1 MTKPTP
7 ARESGEAEG
16 PPGQTRQLKL
26 VTTLGGALGAYGAM
40 VLMVGIREPAWVLG
54 GMAALIGIGMSV
66 WGMWRFRR
74 WALRLSWMLAAAALL
89 VGCYWA
95 LFAWTFWLFQEPT
108 LWDRVRAVFNPLI
121 LLWLGGPAAWLWYFT
136 RPHIVARFGER

>member
-7 ARESGEAEG
+7 AREPGEAEG
-16 PPGQTRQLKL
+16 PGQTRRLRL
-26 VTTLGGALGAYGAM
+26 VTTLGGALGACGAM

-54 GMAALIGIGMSV
+54 ALAALIGIGMSL

-74 WALRLSWMLAAAALL
+74 WALRVSWMLAAAAFL

-95 LFAWTFWLFQEPT
+95 HFAWTFWLFQEPT
-108 LWDRVRAVFNPLI
+108 FWDRVRAVLNPLI
-121 LLWLGGPAAWLWYFT
+121 LLWLGGPLAWLAFFT
-136 RPHIVARFGER
+136 RRDITARFK